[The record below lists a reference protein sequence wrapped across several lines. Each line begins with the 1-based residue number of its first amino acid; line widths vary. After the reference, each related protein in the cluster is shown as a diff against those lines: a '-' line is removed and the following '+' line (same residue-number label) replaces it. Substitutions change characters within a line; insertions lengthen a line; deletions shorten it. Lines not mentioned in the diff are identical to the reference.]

1 MLVIIK
7 SAPDTQ
13 EGRRGVKL
21 ARAMSADIVLMQNG
35 VYFIQGQALED
46 LGFAGPAYV
55 LEDDRRLR
63 GIKAD
68 DTAKYIKDISYD
80 RLIDIMAESDKVMGM
95 F

>member
-1 MLVIIK
+1 MLVIVR
-7 SAPDTQ
+7 SAPDTA
-13 EGRRGVKL
+13 EGKRGVKL
-21 ARAMSADIVLMQNG
+21 ARSLSALLVLVQNG

-46 LGFAGPAYV
+46 LGFAGSVYV

-68 DTAKYIKDISYD
+68 DTNKRMQDIGYD
-80 RLIDIMAESDKVMGM
+80 GFVDLMTGAHKVVGM